1 MRVAL
6 VYRAFHLSGSLPRFH
21 VELARYLSGR
31 GHDVHVYST
40 AVNTE
45 RSLAPA
51 CTFHN
56 VPVEA
61 IARGSGMSRRELRS
75 FARAAAALLERADY
89 DIVHTRAPSTWV
101 ADVLHVPG
109 VQRGEAELEGRGVVR
124 LRLSRLRHPGNQA
137 RFAIE
142 RRALR
147 NPRVVQFHTDAPI
160 VRDHLV
166 RFYGID
172 AEKIR
177 VVPPGINPEEF
188 RPGDRHLARE
198 LTGLPADGD
207 PSCCSAGT
215 ISRAKDSTARS
226 GRRRIT
232 TELRAHRRRPER
244 RSGAFEGSQSDCG
257 VRDRVHFF
265 GADRTAFL
273 FYQAADVFVLPTRA
287 DIWGVTVLEAMAC
300 GIPPDRQRC
309 GGRRRRSRTES
320 RLRLPARGTR
330 ADRGDLRSRLG
341 DPGSAGRWHRC
352 RATALR
358 YTSRRTDAP
367 SSRSSRR
374 SCAGSALSRR
384 LAVPPAGLRPGV
396 SLVAVTGRTRSGR
409 CGAAA

>member
-109 VQRGEAELEGRGVVR
+109 VQRGEAELEGRGAVR

-188 RPGDRHLARE
+188 RPGDRHAARE
-198 LTGLPADGD
+198 LTGLPADERPLVLFCGHDFARKGLDRAIRATAASRLHFELIVVGRNGD
-207 PSCCSAGT
+207 QP
-215 ISRAKDSTARS
+215 
-226 GRRRIT
+226 
-232 TELRAHRRRPER
+232 
-244 RSGAFEGSQSDCG
+244 AFERLAEACS
-257 VRDRVHFF
+257 VRDRVHFV
-265 GADRTAFL
+265 GTAPNAFL

-300 GIPPDRQRC
+300 GIPPIVSDAA
-309 GGRRRRSRTES
+309 GAATAVSHGVDGFILSE
-320 RLRLPARGTR
+320 PAAPEQLAETL
-330 ADRGDLRSRLG
+330 DLVLG
-341 DPGSAGRWHRC
+341 DPGLRRAMSPRC
-352 RATALR
+352 RETALR
-358 YTSRRTDAP
+358 YTWEEH
-367 SSRSSRR
+367 
-374 SCAGSALSRR
+374 
-384 LAVPPAGLRPGV
+384 
-396 SLVAVTGRTRSGR
+396 GRTVERELEAIVAQGARSR
-409 CGAAA
+409 ID